1 MKRAL
6 VWAALVV
13 LVAGVGIVANFRLL
27 RLTQDARDPVG
38 RLSPRAVFIGPS
50 TVAPTPSAGV
60 GVGTVTD
67 ADDSSS
73 RGHDSD
79 D

>member
-1 MKRAL
+1 MTRAL

-13 LVAGVGIVANFRLL
+13 LVAGVGIVVNFRLL

-50 TVAPTPSAGV
+50 SVAPTTSV
-60 GVGTVTD
+60 GSGTVTD
-67 ADDSSS
+67 VENGS
-73 RGHDSD
+73 RHRRDSD